1 MHFWAGSETPQSLLD
16 ALAMKVSELLMYVG
30 FHPTTYREIE
40 GFESAVFMSYFRDEG
55 IEYLPS
61 EDSPTNLPRFFHVK
75 GKREKRI
82 KEISK
87 STSYLNDTDVFVL
100 DAVDKIFVYTGKRSS
115 RYDFRLAMTL
125 AEHIKA
131 TLRDESCAILQVD
144 DTPVIYG
151 SFLEADK
158 RYEGESHLAAE
169 FKSLLKDVMFLIC
182 LPLRN
187 MR

>member
-1 MHFWAGSETPQSLLD
+1 MPTYTLHFWAGSETSQVIID
-16 ALAMKVSELLMYVG
+16 ALVVKVSELLMYVG
-30 FHPTTYREIE
+30 FHPATYREIE

-87 STSYLNDTDVFVL
+87 STSYLSEMDVFVL
-100 DAVDKIFVYTGKRSS
+100 DAVDKIFVYTGKKSN

-125 AEHIKA
+125 AEHIKT

-144 DTPVIYG
+144 DTPVVYG

-158 RYEGESHLAAE
+158 RYKGESHLSAE
-169 FKSLLKDVMFLIC
+169 FKSLLKDVRIL
-182 LPLRN
+182 LN
-187 MR
+187 